1 MEFGASPM
9 PESRRAMID
18 RGRMFGVPTYRWIP
32 AKSRV
37 EVEYFAVIRE
47 ADAVPEMLE
56 IEGTRGLRD

>member
-37 EVEYFAVIRE
+37 DVEYFAVIR
-47 ADAVPEMLE
+47 DAGKVPERLE
-56 IEGTRGLRD
+56 LV